1 MSASK
6 QSGNCIYWL
15 CNEIKWKIGRVF
27 LIFYKIH
34 RRKPNTIE
42 WSDEEMKRKLK
53 SLAALAMSAAM
64 VLSMAACGSD
74 SGSTSAAASAAGS
87 AAGSEAAATASGDQ
101 NLNILLSGTVNNLDP
116 DASSWTG
123 EYQIV
128 TQSQASLLRIV
139 TDDNDKDTYV
149 EDGCESYE
157 VSDDGLTYTFHLRE
171 NYWSDGEKVVAQQY
185 VDAALRALNPDNGY
199 STTEF
204 LPIKNAQAYYDGEC
218 DASEL
223 GVKAVDDNTVEYTL
237 ESPNSEFLYY
247 IAYRAGYP
255 CRQDVI
261 DKATSTYGTN
271 VDEMVFNGPFKVTS
285 WVKENSVTLEKNDK
299 YWDADNVKLNTVT
312 MQYVAEH
319 STQAT
324 LFDAQQLDIVPY
336 NDDYG
341 ADWEAQAADGKI
353 DYVNKVGAYS
363 DFLVFAIEN
372 GGKSG
377 LMGNANIR
385 QALSLAVDR
394 QELCDTVWGRYEPA
408 YTYVPSAVT
417 CGGETYNTAGEGKV
431 KDLQAEYS
439 TDESLQELFKKGL
452 EELGKDTDLSAVTID
467 FVVEADNVARQTQ
480 AEYLAQTWQ
489 NKLGIQVN
497 VDVTTDAEERQQQMD
512 YDVGVNGWEGG
523 ASPYNYLFVV
533 NVPYGLK
540 YLTGVYTNEHVNELL
555 DQVTSITDAAKQA
568 EMFHEIEDTILEEA
582 GVGPLYFTDIKF
594 FQQTYVKGIYYTNFG
609 PEFDFSHAYIE
620 K

>member
-1 MSASK
+1 M
-6 QSGNCIYWL
+6 
-15 CNEIKWKIGRVF
+15 KWK
-27 LIFYKIH
+27 
-34 RRKPNTIE
+34 
-42 WSDEEMKRKLK
+42 LK
-53 SLAALAMSAAM
+53 NLAALAMSAAM

-74 SGSTSAAASAAGS
+74 SGSTSTAASAAGS

-101 NLNILLSGTVNNLDP
+101 NLNILLGGTVNNLDP

-139 TDDNDKDTYV
+139 TDDSDKDTYV

-261 DKATSTYGTN
+261 DKATSAYGTN

-299 YWDADNVKLNTVT
+299 YWDAANVKLGTVT
-312 MQYVAEH
+312 MQYVAET

-324 LFDAQQLDIVPY
+324 LFDAQQLDVVPY

-353 DYVNKVGAYS
+353 DYINKVGTYS

-408 YTYVPSAVT
+408 YTYVPTAVT
-417 CGGETYNTAGEGKV
+417 CGGETFNTAGEGLV
-431 KDLQAEYS
+431 KDLQAKYS

-489 NKLGIQVN
+489 SKLGIQVN

-555 DQVTSITDAAKQA
+555 GQVTSITDAAKQA

>member
-6 QSGNCIYWL
+6 RIDSCILWVR
-15 CNEIKWKIGRVF
+15 NDKNGIVGEIFRFPDESQAKAN
-27 LIFYKIH
+27 YH
-34 RRKPNTIE
+34 E
-42 WSDEEMKRKLK
+42 WSDEEMKRKFK
-53 SLAALAMSAAM
+53 SLAALALSAAM

-74 SGSTSAAASAAGS
+74 SGSTSAAASGSGS
-87 AAGSEAAATASGDQ
+87 ATETQTAASGNQ
-101 NLNILLSGTVNNLDP
+101 NLNILLNGTVNNLDP

-128 TQSQASLLRIV
+128 TQSQASLLRII

-299 YWDADNVKLNTVT
+299 YWDAANVKLDTVT

-353 DYVNKVGAYS
+353 DYVNKVGTYS

-417 CGGETYNTAGEGKV
+417 CGGETYNTAGEGLV
-431 KDLQAEYS
+431 KDLQAQYS
-439 TDESLQELFKKGL
+439 TDEALQELFKKGL

-489 NKLGIQVN
+489 NKLGIQLN

-555 DQVTSITDAAKQA
+555 EQVTSITDSAKQA
-568 EMFHEIEDTILEEA
+568 EMFHEIEDTILDEA

>member
-1 MSASK
+1 
-6 QSGNCIYWL
+6 
-15 CNEIKWKIGRVF
+15 
-27 LIFYKIH
+27 
-34 RRKPNTIE
+34 
-42 WSDEEMKRKLK
+42 MKRKLK

-74 SGSTSAAASAAGS
+74 SGSTSAEASAAGS

-299 YWDADNVKLNTVT
+299 YWDAANVKLDTVT
-312 MQYVAEH
+312 MQYVAEY

-353 DYVNKVGAYS
+353 DYVNKVGTYS

-431 KDLQAEYS
+431 KDLQAQYS

>member
-1 MSASK
+1 M
-6 QSGNCIYWL
+6 
-15 CNEIKWKIGRVF
+15 KWK
-27 LIFYKIH
+27 
-34 RRKPNTIE
+34 
-42 WSDEEMKRKLK
+42 LK
-53 SLAALAMSAAM
+53 NLAALAMSAAM

-74 SGSTSAAASAAGS
+74 SGSTSTAASAAGS

-116 DASSWTG
+116 NASSWTG

-139 TDDNDKDTYV
+139 TDDSDKDTYV

-261 DKATSTYGTN
+261 DKATSAYGTN

-299 YWDADNVKLNTVT
+299 YWDAANVKLGTVT
-312 MQYVAEH
+312 MQYVAES

-324 LFDAQQLDIVPY
+324 LFDAQQLDVVPY

-353 DYVNKVGAYS
+353 DYINKVGTYS

-417 CGGETYNTAGEGKV
+417 CGGETFNTAGEGLV
-431 KDLQAEYS
+431 KDLQAKYS

-489 NKLGIQVN
+489 SKLGIQVN

-555 DQVTSITDAAKQA
+555 GQVTSITDAAKQA

>member
-1 MSASK
+1 M
-6 QSGNCIYWL
+6 
-15 CNEIKWKIGRVF
+15 KWK
-27 LIFYKIH
+27 
-34 RRKPNTIE
+34 
-42 WSDEEMKRKLK
+42 LK
-53 SLAALAMSAAM
+53 NLAALAMSAAM

-74 SGSTSAAASAAGS
+74 SGSTSTAASAAGS

-116 DASSWTG
+116 NASSWTG

-139 TDDNDKDTYV
+139 TDDSDKDTYV

-261 DKATSTYGTN
+261 DKATSAYGTN

-299 YWDADNVKLNTVT
+299 YWDAANVKLGTVT
-312 MQYVAEH
+312 MQYVAES

-324 LFDAQQLDIVPY
+324 LFDAQQLDVVPY

-353 DYVNKVGAYS
+353 DYINKVGTYS

-417 CGGETYNTAGEGKV
+417 CGGETFNTAGEGKV
-431 KDLQAEYS
+431 KDLQAQYS

-452 EELGKDTDLSAVTID
+452 EELGKDTDLSAVTLD

-489 NKLGIQVN
+489 SKLGIQVN

-555 DQVTSITDAAKQA
+555 GQVTSITDAAKQA

>member
-1 MSASK
+1 
-6 QSGNCIYWL
+6 
-15 CNEIKWKIGRVF
+15 
-27 LIFYKIH
+27 
-34 RRKPNTIE
+34 
-42 WSDEEMKRKLK
+42 MKRKLK

-64 VLSMAACGSD
+64 VLSMAACGSA
-74 SGSTSAAASAAGS
+74 SGSASAAASAAGS

-299 YWDADNVKLNTVT
+299 YWDAANVKLSTVT
-312 MQYVAEH
+312 MQYVAEY

-353 DYVNKVGAYS
+353 NYVNKVGAYS

-431 KDLQAEYS
+431 KDLQAQYS

-452 EELGKDTDLSAVTID
+452 EELGKDTDLSAVTLD

-555 DQVTSITDAAKQA
+555 GQVTSITDAAKQA

>member
-1 MSASK
+1 M
-6 QSGNCIYWL
+6 
-15 CNEIKWKIGRVF
+15 KWK
-27 LIFYKIH
+27 
-34 RRKPNTIE
+34 
-42 WSDEEMKRKLK
+42 LK
-53 SLAALAMSAAM
+53 NLAALAMSAAM

-74 SGSTSAAASAAGS
+74 SGSTSTAASAAGS

-116 DASSWTG
+116 NASSWTG
-123 EYQIV
+123 EFQIV

-139 TDDNDKDTYV
+139 TDDSDKDTYV

-223 GVKAVDDNTVEYTL
+223 GVKAVDENTVEYTL

-261 DKATSTYGTN
+261 DKATSAYGTN

-299 YWDADNVKLNTVT
+299 YWDAANVKLGTVT
-312 MQYVAEH
+312 MQYVAES

-353 DYVNKVGAYS
+353 DYINKVGTYS

-417 CGGETYNTAGEGKV
+417 CGGETFNTAGEGKV
-431 KDLQAEYS
+431 KDLQAKYS

-489 NKLGIQVN
+489 TKLGIQVN
-497 VDVTTDAEERQQQMD
+497 VDVTTDAEERQQQME

-555 DQVTSITDAAKQA
+555 GQVTSITDAAKQA

>member
-1 MSASK
+1 M
-6 QSGNCIYWL
+6 
-15 CNEIKWKIGRVF
+15 KWK
-27 LIFYKIH
+27 
-34 RRKPNTIE
+34 
-42 WSDEEMKRKLK
+42 LK
-53 SLAALAMSAAM
+53 NLAALAMSAAM

-74 SGSTSAAASAAGS
+74 SGSTSTAASAAGS
-87 AAGSEAAATASGDQ
+87 AAGSETAATASGDQ

-116 DASSWTG
+116 NASSWTG

-139 TDDNDKDTYV
+139 TDDSDKDTYV

-261 DKATSTYGTN
+261 DKATSAYGTN

-299 YWDADNVKLNTVT
+299 YWDAANVKLGTVT
-312 MQYVAEH
+312 MQYVAES

-353 DYVNKVGAYS
+353 DYINKVGTYS

-385 QALSLAVDR
+385 QALSLAVNR

-408 YTYVPSAVT
+408 YTYVPTAVT
-417 CGGETYNTAGEGKV
+417 CGGETFNTAGEGLV
-431 KDLQAEYS
+431 KDLQAKYS

-489 NKLGIQVN
+489 SKLGIQVN

-555 DQVTSITDAAKQA
+555 GQVTSITDAAKQA

>member
-1 MSASK
+1 
-6 QSGNCIYWL
+6 
-15 CNEIKWKIGRVF
+15 
-27 LIFYKIH
+27 
-34 RRKPNTIE
+34 
-42 WSDEEMKRKLK
+42 MKRKLK

-64 VLSMAACGSD
+64 VLSMAACGSGD
-74 SGSTSAAASAAGS
+74 GSAASAAS
-87 AAGSEAAATASGDQ
+87 AASETGSTAAAQTEAAGDQ
-101 NLNILLSGTVNNLDP
+101 HLNILLGGTVNNLDP

-185 VDAALRALNPDNGY
+185 VDAALRALNPENGY

-204 LPIKNAQAYYDGEC
+204 MPIKNAQAYYDGEC

-223 GVKAVDDNTVEYTL
+223 GIKAVDENTVEYTL

-299 YWDADNVKLNTVT
+299 YWDAANVKLDSVT
-312 MQYVAEH
+312 MQYVEEY

-353 DYVNKVGAYS
+353 NYVDKVGAYS

-417 CGGETYNTAGEGKV
+417 VSGETYNTTGEGAV
-431 KDLQAEYS
+431 KDLQEKYS
-439 TDESLQELFKKGL
+439 TDESLQDLFKQGL

-489 NKLGIQVN
+489 NRLGIQVN

-555 DQVTSITDAAKQA
+555 GQVTSITDSAKQA
-568 EMFHEIEDTILEEA
+568 EMFHEIENTILEEA

-609 PEFDFSHAYIE
+609 PEYDFSHAYIE

>member
-6 QSGNCIYWL
+6 RIDSCILWVR
-15 CNEIKWKIGRVF
+15 NDKNGIVGEIFRFPDESQAKAN
-27 LIFYKIH
+27 YH
-34 RRKPNTIE
+34 E

-53 SLAALAMSAAM
+53 SLAALVLSAAM

-74 SGSTSAAASAAGS
+74 SGSTSAAASGSGS
-87 AAGSEAAATASGDQ
+87 AAETQTAASGNQ
-101 NLNILLSGTVNNLDP
+101 NLNILLNGTVNNLDP
-116 DASSWTG
+116 NASSWTG

-128 TQSQASLLRIV
+128 TQSQASLLRII

-299 YWDADNVKLNTVT
+299 YWDAANVKLDTVT

-353 DYVNKVGAYS
+353 DYVNKVGTYS

-417 CGGETYNTAGEGKV
+417 CGGETYNTAGEGLV
-431 KDLQAEYS
+431 KDLQAQYS
-439 TDESLQELFKKGL
+439 TDEALQELFKKGL

-555 DQVTSITDAAKQA
+555 EQVTSITDSAKQA
-568 EMFHEIEDTILEEA
+568 EMFHEIEDTILDEA

>member
-1 MSASK
+1 M
-6 QSGNCIYWL
+6 
-15 CNEIKWKIGRVF
+15 KW
-27 LIFYKIH
+27 
-34 RRKPNTIE
+34 
-42 WSDEEMKRKLK
+42 KLK
-53 SLAALAMSAAM
+53 SLAALAMSVAM

-74 SGSTSAAASAAGS
+74 SGSSIAASTAASGS
-87 AAGSEAAATASGDQ
+87 ATETAASGDQ
-101 NLNILLSGTVNNLDP
+101 NLNVLLSGTVNNLDP
-116 DASSWTG
+116 NASSWTG

-128 TQSQASLLRIV
+128 TQTQASLLRII
-139 TDDNDKDTYV
+139 TDENDKDTYV

-171 NYWSDGEKVVAQQY
+171 NYWSDGEKVAAQQY

-299 YWDADNVKLNTVT
+299 YWDAANVKLDTVT
-312 MQYVAEH
+312 MQYVAEY

-353 DYVNKVGAYS
+353 EYVNKVGAYS

-417 CGGETYNTAGEGKV
+417 CGGETYNTAGEGLV
-431 KDLQAEYS
+431 KDLQAQYS
-439 TDESLQELFKKGL
+439 TNESLQELFKKGL

-555 DQVTSITDAAKQA
+555 GQVTSMTDSAKQA
-568 EMFHEIEDTILEEA
+568 ETFHEIENTILEET

>member
-1 MSASK
+1 M
-6 QSGNCIYWL
+6 
-15 CNEIKWKIGRVF
+15 KWK
-27 LIFYKIH
+27 
-34 RRKPNTIE
+34 
-42 WSDEEMKRKLK
+42 LK
-53 SLAALAMSAAM
+53 NLAALAMSAAM

-74 SGSTSAAASAAGS
+74 SGSTSTAASAAGS
-87 AAGSEAAATASGDQ
+87 AVGSEAAATASGDQ
-101 NLNILLSGTVNNLDP
+101 NLNILLGGTVNNLDP

-139 TDDNDKDTYV
+139 TDDSDKDTYV

-261 DKATSTYGTN
+261 DKATSAYGTN

-299 YWDADNVKLNTVT
+299 YWDAANVKLGTVT
-312 MQYVAEH
+312 MQYVAET

-324 LFDAQQLDIVPY
+324 LFDAQQLDVVPY

-353 DYVNKVGAYS
+353 DYINKVGTYS

-417 CGGETYNTAGEGKV
+417 CGGETFNTAGEGLV
-431 KDLQAEYS
+431 KDLQAKYS

-489 NKLGIQVN
+489 SKLGIQVN

-555 DQVTSITDAAKQA
+555 GQVTSITDAAKQA

>member
-1 MSASK
+1 
-6 QSGNCIYWL
+6 
-15 CNEIKWKIGRVF
+15 
-27 LIFYKIH
+27 
-34 RRKPNTIE
+34 
-42 WSDEEMKRKLK
+42 MKRKLK

-64 VLSMAACGSD
+64 VLSMAACGSGD
-74 SGSTSAAASAAGS
+74 GSAASAAS
-87 AAGSEAAATASGDQ
+87 AASEAGSTAAAQTEAAGDQ
-101 NLNILLSGTVNNLDP
+101 HLNILLGGTVNNLDP

-185 VDAALRALNPDNGY
+185 VDAALRALNPENGY

-204 LPIKNAQAYYDGEC
+204 MPIKNAQAYYDGEC

-223 GVKAVDDNTVEYTL
+223 GIKVVDENTVEYTL

-299 YWDADNVKLNTVT
+299 YWDAANVKLDSVT
-312 MQYVAEH
+312 MQYVEEY

-353 DYVNKVGAYS
+353 NYVDKVGAYS

-417 CGGETYNTAGEGKV
+417 VSGETYNTTGEGAV
-431 KDLQAEYS
+431 KDLQEKYS
-439 TDESLQELFKKGL
+439 TDESLQDLFKQGL

-489 NKLGIQVN
+489 NRLGIQVN

-555 DQVTSITDAAKQA
+555 GQVTSITDSAKQA
-568 EMFHEIEDTILEEA
+568 EMFHEIENTILEEA

-609 PEFDFSHAYIE
+609 PEYDFSHAYIE

>member
-1 MSASK
+1 M
-6 QSGNCIYWL
+6 
-15 CNEIKWKIGRVF
+15 KWK
-27 LIFYKIH
+27 
-34 RRKPNTIE
+34 
-42 WSDEEMKRKLK
+42 LK
-53 SLAALAMSAAM
+53 NLAALAMSAAM

-74 SGSTSAAASAAGS
+74 SGSTSTAASAAGS

-101 NLNILLSGTVNNLDP
+101 NLNILLGGTVNNLDP

-139 TDDNDKDTYV
+139 TDDSDKDTYV

-261 DKATSTYGTN
+261 DKATSAYGTN

-299 YWDADNVKLNTVT
+299 YWDAANVKLGTVT
-312 MQYVAEH
+312 MQYVAES

-324 LFDAQQLDIVPY
+324 LFDAQQLDVVPY

-353 DYVNKVGAYS
+353 DYINKVGTYS

-417 CGGETYNTAGEGKV
+417 CGGETFNTAGEGKV
-431 KDLQAEYS
+431 KDLQAQYS

-467 FVVEADNVARQTQ
+467 FVVEADNVSRQTQ

-489 NKLGIQVN
+489 SKLGIQVD

-555 DQVTSITDAAKQA
+555 GQVTSITDAAKQA

>member
-1 MSASK
+1 M
-6 QSGNCIYWL
+6 
-15 CNEIKWKIGRVF
+15 KW
-27 LIFYKIH
+27 
-34 RRKPNTIE
+34 
-42 WSDEEMKRKLK
+42 KLK
-53 SLAALAMSAAM
+53 SLAALALSAAM

-74 SGSTSAAASAAGS
+74 DGSASAAASASGS
-87 AAGSEAAATASGDQ
+87 AAGTQTAATGDQ
-101 NLNILLSGTVNNLDP
+101 NLNVLLSGTVNNLDP

-139 TDDNDKDTYV
+139 TDENDKDTYV

-299 YWDADNVKLNTVT
+299 YWDAANVKLDTVT
-312 MQYVAEH
+312 MQYVAEY

-408 YTYVPSAVT
+408 YTYVPAAVT
-417 CGGETYNTAGEGKV
+417 CGGETYNTAGEGLV
-431 KDLQAEYS
+431 KDLQSQYS
-439 TDESLQELFKKGL
+439 TNEALQELFQKGL
-452 EELGKDTDLSAVTID
+452 KELGKDTDLSAVTID

-555 DQVTSITDAAKQA
+555 GQVTSITDSAKQA

>member
-1 MSASK
+1 
-6 QSGNCIYWL
+6 
-15 CNEIKWKIGRVF
+15 
-27 LIFYKIH
+27 
-34 RRKPNTIE
+34 
-42 WSDEEMKRKLK
+42 MKRKLK
-53 SLAALAMSAAM
+53 YLAALALSAAM
-64 VLSMAACGSD
+64 VLSMAACGSED
-74 SGSTSAAASAAGS
+74 GSASAAASVSGS
-87 AAGSEAAATASGDQ
+87 AAETQTAASGSQ

-116 DASSWTG
+116 NASSWTG

-299 YWDADNVKLNTVT
+299 YWDAANVKLDTVT
-312 MQYVAEH
+312 MQYVAEY

-341 ADWEAQAADGKI
+341 ADWEVQAADGKI

-363 DFLVFAIEN
+363 DFLAFAIEN

-417 CGGETYNTAGEGKV
+417 CGGETYNTAGEGLV
-431 KDLQAEYS
+431 KDLQAQYS
-439 TDESLQELFKKGL
+439 TDEALQELFKKGL

-555 DQVTSITDAAKQA
+555 EQVTSITDSAKQA

>member
-6 QSGNCIYWL
+6 RIDSCILWVR
-15 CNEIKWKIGRVF
+15 NDKNGIVGEIFRFPDESQAKAN
-27 LIFYKIH
+27 YH
-34 RRKPNTIE
+34 E
-42 WSDEEMKRKLK
+42 WSDEEMKRKFK
-53 SLAALAMSAAM
+53 SLAALALSAAM

-74 SGSTSAAASAAGS
+74 SGSTSAAASGSGS
-87 AAGSEAAATASGDQ
+87 ATETQTAASGNQ
-101 NLNILLSGTVNNLDP
+101 NLNILLNGTVNNLDP

-128 TQSQASLLRIV
+128 TQSQASLLRII

-299 YWDADNVKLNTVT
+299 YWDAANVKLDTVT

-353 DYVNKVGAYS
+353 DYVNKVGTYS

-417 CGGETYNTAGEGKV
+417 CGGETYNTAGEGLV
-431 KDLQAEYS
+431 KDLQAQYS
-439 TDESLQELFKKGL
+439 TDEALQELFKKGL

-555 DQVTSITDAAKQA
+555 EQVTSITDSAKQA
-568 EMFHEIEDTILEEA
+568 EMFHEIEDTILDEA

>member
-1 MSASK
+1 M
-6 QSGNCIYWL
+6 
-15 CNEIKWKIGRVF
+15 KWK
-27 LIFYKIH
+27 
-34 RRKPNTIE
+34 
-42 WSDEEMKRKLK
+42 LK
-53 SLAALAMSAAM
+53 NLAALAMSAAM

-74 SGSTSAAASAAGS
+74 SDSTSTAAASAAGS

-116 DASSWTG
+116 NASAWTG

-261 DKATSTYGTN
+261 DKATSAYGTN

-299 YWDADNVKLNTVT
+299 YWDAANVKLGTVT
-312 MQYVAEH
+312 MQYVAES

-324 LFDAQQLDIVPY
+324 LFDAQQLDVVPY

-353 DYVNKVGAYS
+353 DYINKVGTYS

-417 CGGETYNTAGEGKV
+417 CGGETFNTAGEGKV
-431 KDLQAEYS
+431 KDLQAQYS

-489 NKLGIQVN
+489 SKLGIQVN

-555 DQVTSITDAAKQA
+555 GQVTSITDAAKQA

-594 FQQTYVKGIYYTNFG
+594 FQQTYVKGINYTNFG

>member
-1 MSASK
+1 M
-6 QSGNCIYWL
+6 
-15 CNEIKWKIGRVF
+15 KWK
-27 LIFYKIH
+27 
-34 RRKPNTIE
+34 
-42 WSDEEMKRKLK
+42 LK
-53 SLAALAMSAAM
+53 NLAALAMSAAM

-74 SGSTSAAASAAGS
+74 SGSTSTAASAAGS

-116 DASSWTG
+116 NASSWTG

-139 TDDNDKDTYV
+139 TDDSDKDTYV
-149 EDGCESYE
+149 EDGCESDE

-223 GVKAVDDNTVEYTL
+223 GVKAVDENTVEYTL

-261 DKATSTYGTN
+261 DKATSAYGTN

-299 YWDADNVKLNTVT
+299 YWDAANVKLGTVT
-312 MQYVAEH
+312 MQYVAES

-353 DYVNKVGAYS
+353 DYINKVGTYS

-417 CGGETYNTAGEGKV
+417 CGGETFNTAGEGKV
-431 KDLQAEYS
+431 KDLQAQHS

-489 NKLGIQVN
+489 TKLGIRVN
-497 VDVTTDAEERQQQMD
+497 VDVTTDAEERQQQME

-555 DQVTSITDAAKQA
+555 GQVTSITDAAKQA

>member
-1 MSASK
+1 M
-6 QSGNCIYWL
+6 
-15 CNEIKWKIGRVF
+15 KWK
-27 LIFYKIH
+27 
-34 RRKPNTIE
+34 
-42 WSDEEMKRKLK
+42 LK
-53 SLAALAMSAAM
+53 NLAALAMSAAM

-74 SGSTSAAASAAGS
+74 SGSTSTAASAAGS

-139 TDDNDKDTYV
+139 TDDSDKDTYV

-157 VSDDGLTYTFHLRE
+157 VSDDGLTYTYHLRE

-261 DKATSTYGTN
+261 DKATSAYGTN

-299 YWDADNVKLNTVT
+299 YWDAANVKLGTVT
-312 MQYVAEH
+312 MQYVAET

-324 LFDAQQLDIVPY
+324 LFDAQQLDVVPY

-353 DYVNKVGAYS
+353 DYINKVGTYS

-408 YTYVPSAVT
+408 YTYVPTAVT
-417 CGGETYNTAGEGKV
+417 CGGETFNTAGEGLV
-431 KDLQAEYS
+431 KDLQAKYS

-489 NKLGIQVN
+489 SKLGIQVN

-555 DQVTSITDAAKQA
+555 GQVTSITDAAKQA

>member
-1 MSASK
+1 
-6 QSGNCIYWL
+6 
-15 CNEIKWKIGRVF
+15 
-27 LIFYKIH
+27 
-34 RRKPNTIE
+34 
-42 WSDEEMKRKLK
+42 MKRKLK
-53 SLAALAMSAAM
+53 SLAALALSAAM

-74 SGSTSAAASAAGS
+74 SESTGTSAAASGSTAGTET
-87 AAGSEAAATASGDQ
+87 AASGDQ

-128 TQSQASLLRIV
+128 TQSQASLLRIAI
-139 TDDNDKDTYV
+139 DDNDKDTYV

-299 YWDADNVKLNTVT
+299 YWDAANVKLDTVT

-377 LMGNANIR
+377 LMANANIR
-385 QALSLAVDR
+385 QALSLSVDR

-417 CGGETYNTAGEGKV
+417 CGGETYNTAGEGLV
-431 KDLQAEYS
+431 KDLQAQYS
-439 TDESLQELFKKGL
+439 TDEALQELFQKGL

-555 DQVTSITDAAKQA
+555 GQVTSMTDSAKQA
-568 EMFHEIEDTILEEA
+568 ETFHEIENTILEEA

>member
-1 MSASK
+1 M
-6 QSGNCIYWL
+6 
-15 CNEIKWKIGRVF
+15 KWK
-27 LIFYKIH
+27 
-34 RRKPNTIE
+34 
-42 WSDEEMKRKLK
+42 LK
-53 SLAALAMSAAM
+53 NLAALAMSAAM

-74 SGSTSAAASAAGS
+74 SGSTSTAASAAGS

-101 NLNILLSGTVNNLDP
+101 NLNILLGGTVNNLDP

-139 TDDNDKDTYV
+139 TDDSDKDTYV

-204 LPIKNAQAYYDGEC
+204 LPIKNAQAYYDGKC

-237 ESPNSEFLYY
+237 EAPNSEFLYY

-261 DKATSTYGTN
+261 DKATSAYGTN

-299 YWDADNVKLNTVT
+299 YWDAANVKLGTVT
-312 MQYVAEH
+312 MQYVAET

-324 LFDAQQLDIVPY
+324 LFDAQQLDVVPY

-353 DYVNKVGAYS
+353 DYINKVGTYS

-408 YTYVPSAVT
+408 YTYVPTAVT
-417 CGGETYNTAGEGKV
+417 CGGETFNTAGEGLV
-431 KDLQAEYS
+431 KDLQAKYS

-489 NKLGIQVN
+489 SKLGIQVN

-555 DQVTSITDAAKQA
+555 GQVTSITDAAKQA

>member
-1 MSASK
+1 M
-6 QSGNCIYWL
+6 
-15 CNEIKWKIGRVF
+15 KWK
-27 LIFYKIH
+27 
-34 RRKPNTIE
+34 
-42 WSDEEMKRKLK
+42 LK
-53 SLAALAMSAAM
+53 NLAALAMSAAM

-74 SGSTSAAASAAGS
+74 SGSTSAAASAS
-87 AAGSEAAATASGDQ
+87 GSETSTVAAASGDQ
-101 NLNILLSGTVNNLDP
+101 TLNILLSGTVNNLDP

-149 EDGCESYE
+149 EDGCESYD

-185 VDAALRALNPDNGY
+185 VDAALRALNPENGY

-299 YWDADNVKLNTVT
+299 YWDAENVKLNTVT

-417 CGGETYNTAGEGKV
+417 CGGKTYNTAGEGLV
-431 KDLQAEYS
+431 KDLQEKYS
-439 TDESLQELFKKGL
+439 TDESLQELFQKGL
-452 EELGKDTDLSAVTID
+452 KELGKDTDLSAVTID

-555 DQVTSITDAAKQA
+555 GQVTSITDSAKQA

>member
-204 LPIKNAQAYYDGEC
+204 LPIKSAQAYYDGEC

>member
-1 MSASK
+1 M
-6 QSGNCIYWL
+6 
-15 CNEIKWKIGRVF
+15 KWK
-27 LIFYKIH
+27 
-34 RRKPNTIE
+34 
-42 WSDEEMKRKLK
+42 LK
-53 SLAALAMSAAM
+53 NLAALAMSAAM

-74 SGSTSAAASAAGS
+74 SGSTSTAASAAGS

-116 DASSWTG
+116 NASSWTG

-139 TDDNDKDTYV
+139 TDDSDKDTYV

-261 DKATSTYGTN
+261 DKATSAYGTN

-299 YWDADNVKLNTVT
+299 YWDAANVKLGTVT
-312 MQYVAEH
+312 MQYVAES

-324 LFDAQQLDIVPY
+324 LFDAQQLDVVPY

-353 DYVNKVGAYS
+353 DYINKVGTYS

-417 CGGETYNTAGEGKV
+417 CGGETFNTAGEGKV
-431 KDLQAEYS
+431 KDLQAQYS

-489 NKLGIQVN
+489 SKLGIQVN

-555 DQVTSITDAAKQA
+555 GQVTSITDAAKQA

>member
-1 MSASK
+1 M
-6 QSGNCIYWL
+6 
-15 CNEIKWKIGRVF
+15 KWK
-27 LIFYKIH
+27 
-34 RRKPNTIE
+34 
-42 WSDEEMKRKLK
+42 LK
-53 SLAALAMSAAM
+53 NLAALAMSAAM

-74 SGSTSAAASAAGS
+74 SGSTSTAASAAGS

-139 TDDNDKDTYV
+139 TDDNDKDTYI

-261 DKATSTYGTN
+261 DKATSAYGTN

-299 YWDADNVKLNTVT
+299 YWDAANVKLATVT
-312 MQYVAEH
+312 MQYVAET

-324 LFDAQQLDIVPY
+324 LFDAQQLDVVPY

-353 DYVNKVGAYS
+353 DYIDKVGTYS

-408 YTYVPSAVT
+408 YTYVPTAVT
-417 CGGETYNTAGEGKV
+417 CGGETFNTAGEGLV
-431 KDLQAEYS
+431 KDLQAKYS

-489 NKLGIQVN
+489 SKLGIQVN

-555 DQVTSITDAAKQA
+555 GQVTSITDAAKQA

-594 FQQTYVKGIYYTNFG
+594 FQQTYVKGINYTNFG

-620 K
+620 T

>member
-1 MSASK
+1 M
-6 QSGNCIYWL
+6 
-15 CNEIKWKIGRVF
+15 KWK
-27 LIFYKIH
+27 
-34 RRKPNTIE
+34 
-42 WSDEEMKRKLK
+42 LK
-53 SLAALAMSAAM
+53 NLAALAMSAAM

-74 SGSTSAAASAAGS
+74 SGSTSTAASAAGS

-101 NLNILLSGTVNNLDP
+101 NLNILLGGTVNNLDP

-139 TDDNDKDTYV
+139 TDDSDKDTYV

-261 DKATSTYGTN
+261 DKATSAYGTN

-299 YWDADNVKLNTVT
+299 YWDAANVKLGTVT
-312 MQYVAEH
+312 MQYVAES

-353 DYVNKVGAYS
+353 DYINKVGTYS

-417 CGGETYNTAGEGKV
+417 CGGETFNTAGEGLV
-431 KDLQAEYS
+431 KDLQAKYS

-489 NKLGIQVN
+489 SKLGIQVN

-555 DQVTSITDAAKQA
+555 GQVTSITDAAKQA

>member
-1 MSASK
+1 M
-6 QSGNCIYWL
+6 
-15 CNEIKWKIGRVF
+15 KWK
-27 LIFYKIH
+27 
-34 RRKPNTIE
+34 
-42 WSDEEMKRKLK
+42 LK
-53 SLAALAMSAAM
+53 NLAALAMSAAM

-74 SGSTSAAASAAGS
+74 SGSTSTAASAAGS

-116 DASSWTG
+116 NASSWTG

-139 TDDNDKDTYV
+139 TDDSDKDTYV

-261 DKATSTYGTN
+261 DKATSAYGTN

-299 YWDADNVKLNTVT
+299 YWDAANVKLGTVT
-312 MQYVAEH
+312 MQYVAET

-324 LFDAQQLDIVPY
+324 LFDAQQLDVVPY

-353 DYVNKVGAYS
+353 DYINKVGTYS

-417 CGGETYNTAGEGKV
+417 CGGETFNTAGEGKV
-431 KDLQAEYS
+431 KDLQAQYS

-467 FVVEADNVARQTQ
+467 FVVEADNVSRQTQ

-489 NKLGIQVN
+489 SKLGIQVN

-555 DQVTSITDAAKQA
+555 GQVTSITDVAKQA

>member
-1 MSASK
+1 M
-6 QSGNCIYWL
+6 
-15 CNEIKWKIGRVF
+15 KWK
-27 LIFYKIH
+27 
-34 RRKPNTIE
+34 
-42 WSDEEMKRKLK
+42 LK
-53 SLAALAMSAAM
+53 NLAALAMSAAM

-74 SGSTSAAASAAGS
+74 SGSTSTAASAAGS

-139 TDDNDKDTYV
+139 TDDSDKDTYV

-261 DKATSTYGTN
+261 DKATSAYGTN

-299 YWDADNVKLNTVT
+299 YWDAANVKLGTVT
-312 MQYVAEH
+312 MQYVAET

-324 LFDAQQLDIVPY
+324 LFDAQQLDVVPY

-353 DYVNKVGAYS
+353 DYINKVGTYS

-417 CGGETYNTAGEGKV
+417 CGGETFNTAGEGLV
-431 KDLQAEYS
+431 KDLQAKYS

-489 NKLGIQVN
+489 SKLGIQVN

-555 DQVTSITDAAKQA
+555 GQVTSITDAAKQA

>member
-1 MSASK
+1 M
-6 QSGNCIYWL
+6 
-15 CNEIKWKIGRVF
+15 KWK
-27 LIFYKIH
+27 
-34 RRKPNTIE
+34 
-42 WSDEEMKRKLK
+42 LK
-53 SLAALAMSAAM
+53 NLAALAMSAAM

-74 SGSTSAAASAAGS
+74 SGSTSTAASAAGS

-116 DASSWTG
+116 NASSWTG

-139 TDDNDKDTYV
+139 TDDSDKDTYV

-261 DKATSTYGTN
+261 DKATSAYGTN

-299 YWDADNVKLNTVT
+299 YWDAANVKLGTVT
-312 MQYVAEH
+312 MQYVAET

-324 LFDAQQLDIVPY
+324 LFDAQQLDVVPY

-353 DYVNKVGAYS
+353 DYINKVGTYS

-408 YTYVPSAVT
+408 YTYVPTAVT
-417 CGGETYNTAGEGKV
+417 CGGETFNTAGEGLV
-431 KDLQAEYS
+431 KDLQAKYS

-489 NKLGIQVN
+489 SKLGIQVN

-555 DQVTSITDAAKQA
+555 GQVTSITDAAKQA

>member
-1 MSASK
+1 M
-6 QSGNCIYWL
+6 
-15 CNEIKWKIGRVF
+15 F
-27 LIFYKIH
+27 LIFTKFINYY
-34 RRKPNTIE
+34 E
-42 WSDEEMKRKLK
+42 WSDEEMKWKLK
-53 SLAALAMSAAM
+53 NLAALAMSAAM

-74 SGSTSAAASAAGS
+74 SGSTSTAASAAGS

-101 NLNILLSGTVNNLDP
+101 NLNILLGGTVNNLDP

-139 TDDNDKDTYV
+139 TDDSDKDTYV

-261 DKATSTYGTN
+261 DKATSAYGTN

-299 YWDADNVKLNTVT
+299 YWDAANVKLGTVT
-312 MQYVAEH
+312 MQYVAES

-353 DYVNKVGAYS
+353 DYINKVGTYS

-417 CGGETYNTAGEGKV
+417 CGGETFNTAGEGLV
-431 KDLQAEYS
+431 KDLQAKYS

-489 NKLGIQVN
+489 SKLGIQVN

-555 DQVTSITDAAKQA
+555 GQVTSITDAAKQA

>member
-1 MSASK
+1 M
-6 QSGNCIYWL
+6 
-15 CNEIKWKIGRVF
+15 KWK
-27 LIFYKIH
+27 
-34 RRKPNTIE
+34 
-42 WSDEEMKRKLK
+42 LK
-53 SLAALAMSAAM
+53 NLAALAMSAAM

-74 SGSTSAAASAAGS
+74 SGSTSTAASAAGS

-101 NLNILLSGTVNNLDP
+101 NLNILLGGTVNNLDP

-139 TDDNDKDTYV
+139 TDDSDKDTYV

-261 DKATSTYGTN
+261 DKATSAYGTN

-299 YWDADNVKLNTVT
+299 YWDAANVKLGTVT
-312 MQYVAEH
+312 MQYVAET

-324 LFDAQQLDIVPY
+324 LFDAQQLDVVPY

-353 DYVNKVGAYS
+353 DYINKVGTYS

-417 CGGETYNTAGEGKV
+417 CGGETFNTAGEGLV
-431 KDLQAEYS
+431 KDLQAKYS

-489 NKLGIQVN
+489 SKLGIQVN

-555 DQVTSITDAAKQA
+555 GQVTSITDAAKQA

>member
-1 MSASK
+1 M
-6 QSGNCIYWL
+6 
-15 CNEIKWKIGRVF
+15 KWK
-27 LIFYKIH
+27 
-34 RRKPNTIE
+34 
-42 WSDEEMKRKLK
+42 LK
-53 SLAALAMSAAM
+53 NLAALAMSAAM

-74 SGSTSAAASAAGS
+74 SGSTSTAASAAGS

-139 TDDNDKDTYV
+139 TDDSDKDTYV

-204 LPIKNAQAYYDGEC
+204 MPIKNAQAYYDGEC

-261 DKATSTYGTN
+261 DKATSAYGTN

-299 YWDADNVKLNTVT
+299 YWDAANVKLGTVT
-312 MQYVAEH
+312 MQYVAET

-324 LFDAQQLDIVPY
+324 LFDAQQLDVVPY

-353 DYVNKVGAYS
+353 DYIDKVGTYS

-408 YTYVPSAVT
+408 YTYVPTAVT
-417 CGGETYNTAGEGKV
+417 CSGETFNTAGEGKV
-431 KDLQAEYS
+431 KDLQAQYS

-489 NKLGIQVN
+489 SKLGIQVN

-555 DQVTSITDAAKQA
+555 GQVTSITDAAKQA

>member
-1 MSASK
+1 
-6 QSGNCIYWL
+6 
-15 CNEIKWKIGRVF
+15 
-27 LIFYKIH
+27 
-34 RRKPNTIE
+34 
-42 WSDEEMKRKLK
+42 MKRKLK

-64 VLSMAACGSD
+64 VLSMAACGSGD
-74 SGSTSAAASAAGS
+74 GSAASVTSAAGGADSAGSTAAAQTEAAG
-87 AAGSEAAATASGDQ
+87 DQ
-101 NLNILLSGTVNNLDP
+101 HLNILLSGTVNNLDP

-185 VDAALRALNPDNGY
+185 VDAALRALNPENGY

-204 LPIKNAQAYYDGEC
+204 MPIKNAQAYYDGEC

-223 GVKAVDDNTVEYTL
+223 GIKAVDENTVEYTL

-285 WVKENSVTLEKNDK
+285 WVKENSVTMEKNDK
-299 YWDADNVKLNTVT
+299 YWDAANVKLDSVT
-312 MQYVAEH
+312 MQYVEEY

-353 DYVNKVGAYS
+353 NYVDKVGAYS

-417 CGGETYNTAGEGKV
+417 VGGETYNTTGEGAV
-431 KDLQAEYS
+431 KDLQEKYS
-439 TDESLQELFKKGL
+439 TDESLQDLFKQGL

-489 NKLGIQVN
+489 NRLGIQVN

-555 DQVTSITDAAKQA
+555 GQVTSITDSAKQA
-568 EMFHEIEDTILEEA
+568 EMFHEIENTILEEA

-609 PEFDFSHAYIE
+609 PEYDFSHAYIE